1 MSYIFPEQESVVMR
15 VMDTLKNMSPY
26 KEKVGQIPL
35 IDDVSKFNISGGEQ
49 NFPILPKNS
58 IFSLQENTLQNS
70 PFWVS

>member
-26 KEKVGQIPL
+26 KEKVGQLPL
-35 IDDVSKFNISGGEQ
+35 IDDVSKFNISGEQ
-49 NFPILPKNS
+49 NFPIPPKNS